1 MRGIRR
7 LAASVKMSRIY
18 RIKGMSHIITEI
30 VSYDNRRNRVTLDY
44 GEVTFLLYKGECR
57 KAGLKLTE
65 ETYAADGQEPIE
77 ISDESYRDIMD
88 NILLPR
94 AKKRIMYYLKNADKT
109 RQQIKR
115 KLKEGYYP
123 DEIIEDVFI
132 FLDRYG
138 FANDERY
145 TESFVEELRCSKSKR
160 EISMK
165 LMQRGISRSESSE
178 IIAGISDE
186 DESFA
191 CERAIIKKYPKGLK
205 PNDRRN
211 AYAYLARR
219 GFAYDV
225 IEHAVNA
232 LTEET

>member
-1 MRGIRR
+1 
-7 LAASVKMSRIY
+7 
-18 RIKGMSHIITEI
+18 MSHLITEI

-57 KAGLKLTE
+57 KVGLKLTDAE
-65 ETYAADGQEPIE
+65 STAGDKEPEE
-77 ISDESYRDIMD
+77 ISDESYRYIMD

-109 RQQIKR
+109 REQIKR

-138 FANDERY
+138 FADDKRY
-145 TESFVEELRCSKSKR
+145 AESFVRELSELKSKR

-165 LMQRGISRSESSE
+165 LWQRGIPRETASD
-178 IIAGISDE
+178 IVAGISEE
-186 DESFA
+186 DEYFA
-191 CERAIIKKYPKGLK
+191 CERAIIRKYTKGLK
-205 PNDRRN
+205 REDRGK

-219 GFAYDV
+219 GFSYDA
-225 IEHAVNA
+225 IEHAVNM
-232 LTEET
+232 LTEER

>member
-1 MRGIRR
+1 
-7 LAASVKMSRIY
+7 
-18 RIKGMSHIITEI
+18 MSHLITEI

-57 KAGLKLTE
+57 KAGLKLTDAE
-65 ETYAADGQEPIE
+65 STAGDKEPEE
-77 ISDESYRDIMD
+77 ISDESYRYIMD

-109 RQQIKR
+109 REQIKR

-138 FANDERY
+138 FADDKRY
-145 TESFVEELRCSKSKR
+145 AESFVRELSELKSKR

-165 LMQRGISRSESSE
+165 LWQRGIPRETASD
-178 IIAGISDE
+178 IVAGISEE
-186 DESFA
+186 DEYFA
-191 CERAIIKKYPKGLK
+191 CERAIIRKYTKGLK
-205 PNDRRN
+205 REDRGK

-219 GFAYDV
+219 GFSYDA
-225 IEHAVNA
+225 IEHAVNM
-232 LTEET
+232 LTEER